1 MPGGHK
7 IDPNSASKPLPNS
20 QHGIE
25 LAGFLQPNKP
35 SLWTHQTLSEKHAET
50 NKKNMSELSANAPGV
65 LQGLSGNAGNGA
77 SLQDDLRDLE
87 DDFGDL
93 GDEDEG
99 AGDQEEAAGDNNDSE
114 DEILGDVDVDDIGD
128 EQDEEH
134 DFVRSIAITDELT
147 CLHKSLRDH
156 YSIRFPELESLVT
169 TPIKY
174 AKTVA
179 ILLNGP
185 LNDIKTLAA
194 TSENLAGEPL
204 SAVLDGPS
212 LMVVAVEG
220 TTTRGRDMSEKEL
233 NRVCRICQKILKL
246 DRQHLEITE
255 RIKSRMADTA
265 PNLAAII
272 GTETAAQF
280 LNAVGGLAQLSA
292 LPACNLGAIGS
303 RRQEGT
309 GFATNH
315 GVRAKGYLYDSPI
328 FENIPEDNMKKGIR
342 IVGGKM
348 MLAVRVDV
356 AKQHRDGSYGLELKE
371 QCLTKLDKLSAP
383 APNSSAKALPAPDEK
398 GSTKR
403 GGWRARKAKEAT
415 TMTEMRKAQN
425 RIAFGQEEAEV
436 GFGTGSGTVG
446 LGMLGQENQGNIR
459 ATQIDKRT
467 AAKLSKNNQ
476 GWATNA
482 TGNSNASLDH
492 FTPGASGIASSL
504 QARGLRQSGV
514 GSQTEA
520 AGTASTIAFTPA
532 QGLELVDPKAQAE
545 LKRKREEEENRWFSS
560 GTFTQA
566 PNQGS
571 DQNGGFKVPALPN
584 KRANT
589 GNGAMGP
596 PK

>member
-1 MPGGHK
+1 
-7 IDPNSASKPLPNS
+7 
-20 QHGIE
+20 
-25 LAGFLQPNKP
+25 
-35 SLWTHQTLSEKHAET
+35 
-50 NKKNMSELSANAPGV
+50 MSELSANAPGV

-147 CLHKSLRDH
+147 RLHKSLRDH

-246 DRQHLEITE
+246 DRQRLEITE

-371 QCLTKLDKLSAP
+371 QCLIKLDKLSAP